1 MKMFDLN
8 RGRRASGRRRGEARD
23 RGIALLGV
31 LAMLAAVVVVTAGGT
46 AWWLSSNVYAKP
58 FEPTRLDDREQA
70 VLSTKLA
77 SLEGTARRAV
87 PAADVPAG
95 SPLEPQPYSEDD
107 TTREISLTERE
118 LNSMVAREPDVARR
132 VAIDLA
138 EDLISVKLLVPVDS
152 DFPVLGG
159 KTLRFNFGLELGF
172 AAGQPVVAIR
182 GVSLGGVPV
191 PSAWWGDI
199 KNQNL
204 VEKFGTEG
212 GFWDRFAKG
221 VENLQVREGH
231 LWVQLKE

>member
-1 MKMFDLN
+1 MKIFDLN
-8 RGRRASGRRRGEARD
+8 RDPRALGHRRREARES
-23 RGIALLGV
+23 GIALLGV
-31 LAMLAAVVVVTAGGT
+31 LAMLAAAVVVTAGGT

-58 FEPTRLDDREQA
+58 FEPTRLDDQEQA

-77 SLEGTARRAV
+77 SLEVTARQAA
-87 PAADVPAG
+87 PAADVPSG
-95 SPLEPQPYSEDD
+95 LPPEPQPYSEDD
-107 TTREISLTERE
+107 ATREISLTERE

-138 EDLISVKLLVPVDS
+138 EDLISVKLLVPVDP

-172 AAGQPVVAIR
+172 AAGRPVVAIR

-204 VEKFGTEG
+204 VEKFGTDG

-221 VENLQVREGH
+221 VENIQVREGH